1 MISLLSLQ
9 SMLLPLVKEEDAHFR
24 DTKKAVDLS
33 KVDITVYGVWQRIYQ
48 SKWCLGADIICKTK
62 R

>member
-1 MISLLSLQ
+1 
-9 SMLLPLVKEEDAHFR
+9 MLLPLVKEEDAHFR